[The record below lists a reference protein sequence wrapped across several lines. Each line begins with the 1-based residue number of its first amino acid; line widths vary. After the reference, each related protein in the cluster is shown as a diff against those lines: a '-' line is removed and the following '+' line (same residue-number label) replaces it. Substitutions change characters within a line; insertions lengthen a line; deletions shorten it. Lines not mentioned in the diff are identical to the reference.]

1 MNAPSG
7 AGGGDWSFITG
18 VKTFCF
24 DQVEM
29 NTPRDREVIERRFG
43 PLGSCAQSLAIRGVK
58 YSLAQL
64 LSQIGAEFD
73 DSKPIDALALAGG
86 HYVLRYI
93 DGQDQRVVA
102 AEFDDDFRM
111 LSEVR
116 ASLSEWEGD
125 GSNLAYYSGH

>member
-1 MNAPSG
+1 VEPIESRKG
-7 AGGGDWSFITG
+7 RHLGC
-18 VKTFCF
+18 KTFRIDI

-29 NTPRDREVIERRFG
+29 NTPRDRELIERRFG
-43 PLGSCAQSLAIRGVK
+43 PLGSGAQSLAIRGVE

-73 DSKPIDALALAGG
+73 DSKPIDALALAAGR
-86 HYVLRYI
+86 YVLRYL

-102 AEFDDDFRM
+102 AEFDDDFRL
-111 LSEVR
+111 LSEMR

-125 GSNLAYYSGH
+125 GSSFACYSGH

>member
-1 MNAPSG
+1 M
-7 AGGGDWSFITG
+7 D
-18 VKTFCF
+18 
-24 DQVEM
+24 
-29 NTPRDREVIERRFG
+29 TPRDRQVIERRFG
-43 PLGSCAQSLAIRGVK
+43 PLGGGAQSLAIRGVK
-58 YSLAQL
+58 YSLSQL
-64 LSQIGAEFD
+64 LSQSGAESD
-73 DSKPIDALALAGG
+73 DSKPIDALAVEEG

-102 AEFDDDFRM
+102 AEFDGDFRI

>member
-1 MNAPSG
+1 
-7 AGGGDWSFITG
+7 
-18 VKTFCF
+18 
-24 DQVEM
+24 M
-29 NTPRDREVIERRFG
+29 NTPRDRDAIEHRCG
-43 PLGSCAQSLAIRGVK
+43 PLGSGAQSLAIRGVQ

-86 HYVLRYI
+86 HYVLRYL

-102 AEFDDDFRM
+102 AEFDDDFRL

-116 ASLSEWEGD
+116 ASITEWEGG
-125 GSNLAYYSGH
+125 GSTPAYYSGH

>member
-1 MNAPSG
+1 MGSSRFWDKLLSSAL
-7 AGGGDWSFITG
+7 ILT
-18 VKTFCF
+18 
-24 DQVEM
+24 VEM
-29 NTPRDREVIERRFG
+29 NTPRDREVIEHRFG
-43 PLGSCAQSLAIRGVK
+43 PLGSGAQSLAIRGAK
-58 YSLAQL
+58 YSLSQL

-102 AEFDDDFRM
+102 AEFDDDFRV

>member
-1 MNAPSG
+1 MDSSPFW
-7 AGGGDWSFITG
+7 DKYF
-18 VKTFCF
+18 KTFRI
-24 DQVEM
+24 DKVEM
-29 NTPRDREVIERRFG
+29 NIPRDRDVIERRFG
-43 PLGSCAQSLAIRGVK
+43 ALGSGAQSLAIRGVK

-102 AEFDDDFRM
+102 AEFDDDFR
-111 LSEVR
+111 LVSEVR